1 MSKKSLVKTLF
12 EPSKKQRR
20 YTAESNVS
28 LACEKLSGASWRRGG
43 KRKES
48 LQLRLWNLNIC
59 IEKCEDDTR
68 NDVITLGAC
77 RFNVCLHS
85 RSFPR
90 SASLSRRGGGG
101 EGGTQGNWR
110 RNSNSREVVASFPSF
125 SHPYARAPRR
135 ACSQANVYPR
145 SRHYSPKSKQSFVW
159 VSILLVTFKI
169 FYYAPLP
176 FL

>member
-28 LACEKLSGASWRRGG
+28 LAYEKLSGAPWRRGG

-59 IEKCEDDTR
+59 IEKCGDDIR

-90 SASLSRRGGGG
+90 SASLSRRGGGAK
-101 EGGTQGNWR
+101 GNWR
-110 RNSNSREVVASFPSF
+110 RNSNSREVVASFPSI
-125 SHPYARAPRR
+125 SRPYARVPRR
-135 ACSQANVYPR
+135 ACSQANVYPCN
-145 SRHYSPKSKQSFVW
+145 RH
-159 VSILLVTFKI
+159 
-169 FYYAPLP
+169 
-176 FL
+176 

>member
-28 LACEKLSGASWRRGG
+28 LAYEKLSGAPWRRGG

-90 SASLSRRGGGG
+90 SASLSRRGGGTG
-101 EGGTQGNWR
+101 ELEAEFKFQRSSCKLSFLFLTPAPERPGELAR
-110 RNSNSREVVASFPSF
+110 RPMFIHVIDTTVQKVSSPSF
-125 SHPYARAPRR
+125 G
-135 ACSQANVYPR
+135 
-145 SRHYSPKSKQSFVW
+145 
-159 VSILLVTFKI
+159 
-169 FYYAPLP
+169 
-176 FL
+176 